1 MSAHPPS
8 YIEREFAERHGQQ
21 YSCACVEPQPQGW
34 RQRLARWRSEQ
45 LLRNA
50 LDAAGEP
57 GLVLDVACGAGR
69 FWPVLAEHG
78 NRVIL
83 AVDQS
88 GDRLNHARTHH
99 PASLLARIRTFQSSA
114 FAIGLPDNAVD
125 CIVCSTL
132 LQYLPG
138 TQHRMALLEEFHRV
152 SRDTLIVSVRI
163 GERVQWGLDQPAVAG
178 LTATQPRL
186 LVDTHT
192 LESEFEAAG
201 FEILSHQDLLPGI
214 AAPRVYVLRKVSQD

>member
-88 GDRLNHARTHH
+88 GDRLDHARTHH
-99 PASLLARIRTFQSSA
+99 PASVLARIRTFQSSA

-163 GERVQWGLDQPAVAG
+163 GGRLQWGLDQSAAAG
-178 LTATQPRL
+178 LTATQSRAQ
-186 LVDTHT
+186 VDKHA
-192 LESEFEAAG
+192 LEAEFKAAG
-201 FEILSHQDLLPGI
+201 FEIQAHQDLFPGV

>member
-50 LDAAGEP
+50 LDEAGEP

-83 AVDQS
+83 AADQS
-88 GDRLNHARTHH
+88 SERLNHARTHH
-99 PASLLARIRTFQSSA
+99 SASLLARIRTFQSSA
-114 FAIGLPDNAVD
+114 FAIGLPANAVD

-138 TQHRMALLEEFHRV
+138 AQHRLALLQEFYRV

-163 GERVQWGLDQPAVAG
+163 EGRLQWAGDQSAAAG
-178 LTATQPRL
+178 LTATQPRAR
-186 LVDTHT
+186 VDKHT
-192 LESEFEAAG
+192 LEAEFRAAG
-201 FEILSHQDLLPGI
+201 FEIQSHQDMFPGI